1 MAKATINS
9 VHSASY
15 AQLLTLLQ
23 QIAGNIAFE
32 KGNVTSAYKA
42 LIGELGK
49 TTGDNP
55 VDHTVVSYIA
65 AKIAEVNGA
74 ADALEERV
82 EANEAAI
89 ELLNG
94 DSTKTGSVDQKI
106 NAAFNDFATKV
117 SDNQV
122 VDTFKEMV
130 DYVAAHK
137 TEYTN
142 LGALVG
148 TIPADATSTTVVAY
162 AKEVAD
168 AAEQNAKNY
177 ADGLAGNYDAAG
189 SAATAE
195 QNAKTYADGIVGA
208 EKTRAEGA
216 EGALSG
222 RLDAIEATAD
232 QTKDSA
238 SIKGAKLYADSL
250 AVNYD
255 AAGSASAVQGATEN
269 TVKDIEDAI
278 NGFSYLTDEEMT
290 ALKALFPTSAE

>member
-15 AQLLTLLQ
+15 AQLLTLLTQ
-23 QIAGNIAFE
+23 VAGNISFE
-32 KGNVTSAYKA
+32 KGNITSAYKA

-49 TTGDNP
+49 TTGENP

-74 ADALEERV
+74 AETLAGRV
-82 EANEAAI
+82 DANEAAI
-89 ELLNG
+89 TLLNG

-122 VDTFKEMV
+122 IDTFKEMV

-148 TIPADATSTTVVAY
+148 SIPAGATATTVVAY

-189 SAATAE
+189 AADTALASA
-195 QNAKTYADGIVGA
+195 KSYADGIVGT

-250 AVNYD
+250 ASNYD

-278 NGFSYLTDEEMT
+278 NGFSYLTEDEMT